1 MVLQLPEVHTTHASS
16 KPPTA
21 GTLEPLTD
29 EAEHKTTLPFRHCR
43 FDRSTL
49 LSRSSSF
56 FTCWHE
62 SLREKVA
69 FYVLMLD
76 GAIAE
81 RLLELV
87 QKLFLCVLTPG
98 VDGSVPTG
106 TAGTSHPRFASFL
119 PFIGNS
125 IAMVCIMPPCCGG
138 DRIAILAELVTY
150 MGNSLQIL
158 CNSFLWGKCLWN
170 YGLLQKNI
178 IFILCEMNRYMQWQN

>member
-16 KPPTA
+16 KSPTP
-21 GTLEPLTD
+21 GTREPLTD

-87 QKLFLCVLTPG
+87 QKLFLCFLTPG

-106 TAGTSHPRFASFL
+106 IGHFSPKICFISP

-138 DRIAILAELVTY
+138 DRIALLAEFVTY
-150 MGNSLQIL
+150 MRNSLQIL
-158 CNSFLWGKCLWN
+158 CNSFLCGKCL
-170 YGLLQKNI
+170 
-178 IFILCEMNRYMQWQN
+178 FILPTRK